1 VQKSRCGSKYPEL
14 IGLIELNPLNL
25 IKEKIIM
32 KVLVVFYSTYGHIY
46 KMAEAVA
53 EGAKSQ
59 AGAEVE
65 LRRVPETLAPDVLEK
80 MGAVEA
86 QKAFSHVPVCSVEE
100 LAQADAVI
108 FGTPTRFGNMC
119 GQMRQ
124 FLDATGSLWAEGAL
138 VGKVGSVFAS
148 SATQHGGQESTILTF
163 HVTLLHHGFVVVG
176 LPYAFQGQMR
186 IDEISGGSPYGAST
200 IAGGDG
206 SRMPSENELAAAQF
220 QGKHVAEVASK
231 LAK

>member
-1 VQKSRCGSKYPEL
+1 
-14 IGLIELNPLNL
+14 
-25 IKEKIIM
+25 M

-53 EGAKSQ
+53 EGAKAV

-65 LRRVPETLAPDVLEK
+65 IRRVPETLPQDVLEK

-86 QKAFSHVPVCSVEE
+86 QKTFSHVPVCTVEE

-186 IDEISGGSPYGAST
+186 IDEITGGSPYGATT
-200 IAGGDG
+200 IASGDG

-220 QGKHVAEVASK
+220 QGKHVAEIAAK
-231 LAK
+231 LVK